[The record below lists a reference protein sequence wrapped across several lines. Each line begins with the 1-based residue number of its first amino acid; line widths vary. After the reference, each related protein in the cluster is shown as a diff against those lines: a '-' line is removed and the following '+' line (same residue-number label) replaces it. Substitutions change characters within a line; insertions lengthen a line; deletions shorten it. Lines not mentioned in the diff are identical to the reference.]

1 MLNSVHRTYF
11 TAVELESGRAAT
23 LFIRFEP
30 EVIVARLKSA
40 DDEQDVVLVRD
51 DGQGFKGRTVQA
63 LLTLVAAGF
72 QRFRRI
78 RYSYLP
84 FVYSVHPGF
93 GDLEVKTSV
102 QTLH

>member
-1 MLNSVHRTYF
+1 MQNSVHRTYF
-11 TAVELESGRAAT
+11 TAELESRHAAT

-30 EVIVARLKSA
+30 EVIVARLMSA

-51 DGQGFKGRTVQA
+51 DGHGFKGRTVQA
-63 LLTLVAAGF
+63 LLLLVAAGF
-72 QRFRRI
+72 EWFRRV

-84 FVYSVHPGF
+84 FVYSIHPGF
-93 GDLEVKTSV
+93 GDPEVKTSG